1 MVASVNKEV
10 AAGLAG
16 GLLISV
22 CVPGGLLGNQGLF
35 IISECWVD
43 GEGGV
48 GEMVGRRGMG
58 GWGRVGQT
66 RMEMVE
72 VSDMF

>member
-1 MVASVNKEV
+1 M
-10 AAGLAG
+10 GLAG

-22 CVPGGLLGNQGLF
+22 YVSGGLLGNQGLF
-35 IISECWVD
+35 IISERWVD
-43 GEGGV
+43 GVGGGGV
-48 GEMVGRRGMG
+48 
-58 GWGRVGQT
+58 WGAGQT